1 MQEDALRASGCAIF
15 GALAISLGLA
25 TLACTPRGSDRDT
38 GWLGATSSG
47 NAAGPEPTAPVTPP
61 PFTSVPSL
69 PSHRSNPWV
78 LKVESNG
85 DTRLPCAD
93 PSGPNACT
101 YRVAEERAGDVPMP
115 PGLAWR
121 CRFDHVRV
129 DGNMVGTWNASRE
142 LRCSDSGWR
151 SFDARTSGYVLNK
164 AGFSGGESED
174 HPSFVLHDGVVSYF
188 VMLRSCP
195 AGDRSLWYCKPASE
209 LP

>member
-1 MQEDALRASGCAIF
+1 MIIAAV
-15 GALAISLGLA
+15 LA
-25 TLACTPRGSDRDT
+25 TLACTPRGSNRDT
-38 GWLGATSSG
+38 EGSGATSSA
-47 NAAGPEPTAPVTPP
+47 NAAGPEPTAPAAPP
-61 PFTSVPSL
+61 PFTSVPTL

-85 DTRLPCAD
+85 DVRLPCAG
-93 PSGPNACT
+93 PSGPNACL

-115 PGLAWR
+115 SGLPWR

-142 LRCSDSGWR
+142 LRCSDNGWR
-151 SFDARTSGYVLNK
+151 SFETRTSGYLLNK
-164 AGFSGGESED
+164 PGFTGGESED
-174 HPSFVLHDGVVSYF
+174 HPSLVLHDGVVSYF

-195 AGDRSLWYCKPASE
+195 AGERPMWYCKASSE